1 MTGCPASGRLCKV
14 GRSTFVSGIPRR
26 ELYNLPVGVLGDDPR
41 WTEAFPLLAR
51 AGQDWKLRRL
61 LEETETLHR
70 NTAARL
76 RALGQ
81 EDLARRAEQFA
92 VWTRLDLD
100 EPRAARR
107 LYTATRDLREVSGL
121 GSLFTKIL
129 EGALALTGADRGNVQ
144 ILDPTAGSLRIA
156 AQCGFGAEFLEYFAV
171 VDDGASACGRA
182 ARERTQTVIVDVD
195 LDARF
200 APHRDIAAASAFRA
214 VCSTPLVE
222 QTGRLL
228 GVVSTHYSR
237 PHAPPERDLEIMKR
251 YAELA
256 GRIMV
261 DHLKTPPHNG
271 AGEPFRRAVASGPVA
286 SRPPRASGLLS
297 GTADSRL
304 VPPPGPTWAAEGSA
318 LACAF
323 GDATCST
330 IRAARTLT
338 LTLALCEARRS
349 RSNASS
355 GPHSCWAM
363 RIPLACSI
371 TGMVSSLACS
381 RANAD
386 SWSFSRWGRP
396 LRTRLKVACKRAV
409 TSSNRRVWAANSSRA
424 AFSRLVISIRESPGP
439 GFIPTKLSGA
449 ISR

>member
-1 MTGCPASGRLCKV
+1 MRSTDARLPRSIAGEACRYMTGCPASGRLCRV

-41 WTEAFPLLAR
+41 WTEAFPLLVR

-156 AQCGFGAEFLEYFAV
+156 AQCGFGAEFLDYFAV
-171 VDDGASACGRA
+171 VDDDRSACGKA
-182 ARERTQTVIVDVD
+182 ARDRAQTVIADVN

-214 VCSTPLVE
+214 VQSTPLIGR
-222 QTGRLL
+222 TGRVL
-228 GVVSTHYSR
+228 GVVSTHYLAPYR
-237 PHAPPERDLEIMKR
+237 PSARDLEIMKR
-251 YAELA
+251 YGELLGQILTDRMNDVSERS
-256 GRIMV
+256 GR
-261 DHLKTPPHNG
+261 
-271 AGEPFRRAVASGPVA
+271 S
-286 SRPPRASGLLS
+286 
-297 GTADSRL
+297 
-304 VPPPGPTWAAEGSA
+304 
-318 LACAF
+318 
-323 GDATCST
+323 
-330 IRAARTLT
+330 
-338 LTLALCEARRS
+338 
-349 RSNASS
+349 
-355 GPHSCWAM
+355 
-363 RIPLACSI
+363 
-371 TGMVSSLACS
+371 
-381 RANAD
+381 
-386 SWSFSRWGRP
+386 
-396 LRTRLKVACKRAV
+396 
-409 TSSNRRVWAANSSRA
+409 
-424 AFSRLVISIRESPGP
+424 
-439 GFIPTKLSGA
+439 
-449 ISR
+449 